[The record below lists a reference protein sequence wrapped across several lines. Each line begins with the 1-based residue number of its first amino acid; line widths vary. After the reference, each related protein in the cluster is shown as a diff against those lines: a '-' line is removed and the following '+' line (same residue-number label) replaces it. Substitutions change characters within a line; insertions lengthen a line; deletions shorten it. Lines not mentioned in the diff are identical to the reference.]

1 MTPCDGTPTSE
12 TWCCRLD
19 NTTCCN
25 SDSAINI
32 PAQFGKQAASA
43 TTGVPTATNTNS
55 PSSSS
60 SNGLSDGA
68 KAGIGVGVAVGAIG
82 IFAILAFWILR
93 QRRQLKQQ
101 QEQQS
106 KIGEFNMAKVVAGS
120 GYQGYATVQSP
131 GPSPGEMNGQ
141 GMAHEKAAGAE
152 DTRHELHAEP
162 SRRR

>member
-12 TWCCRLD
+12 TWCCGVG

-43 TTGVPTATNTNS
+43 TTDVPTATNTNP

-68 KAGIGVGVAVGAIG
+68 KAGIGVGVARGCHWY
-82 IFAILAFWILR
+82 FRHTCILDFTTAPAA
-93 QRRQLKQQ
+93 
-101 QEQQS
+101 E
-106 KIGEFNMAKVVAGS
+106 A
-120 GYQGYATVQSP
+120 
-131 GPSPGEMNGQ
+131 
-141 GMAHEKAAGAE
+141 AAGA
-152 DTRHELHAEP
+152 AEQDW
-162 SRRR
+162 